1 MIGARLFWTRSVADL
16 GIDDAE
22 NVSELTDT

>member
-22 NVSELTDT
+22 NVSELTDA